1 MQKTCVNG
9 PVTGRRALIE
19 KGSQMN
25 VYLGRKITAVA
36 TATLLA
42 LSGANAFAS
51 PSAGSDGKT
60 TSSKA
65 SAAAKKK
72 CKKKNKKKCKPKTG
86 FVAGRVLELTYM
98 GPAIGGADTPAVNP
112 FGLIAPVNFVPGLG
126 ETQALIEI
134 VDDNTPNASASFAWD
149 SDGDGLNDSSI
160 DVCGST
166 PDPVE
171 VLPGTQYNVFPYLLP
186 STSCTDGIATSGTIT
201 VTFNKP

>member
-1 MQKTCVNG
+1 MKTNL
-9 PVTGRRALIE
+9 T
-19 KGSQMN
+19 
-25 VYLGRKITAVA
+25 RKITAVA
-36 TATLLA
+36 AATMLA

-51 PSAGSDGKT
+51 TSGPSDN
-60 TSSKA
+60 SSASYKA
-65 SAAAKKK
+65 DAAAKKK
-72 CKKKNKKKCKPKTG
+72 CKKKNKKKCKPAETG

-149 SDGDGLNDSSI
+149 SDGDGLNDSGI

-186 STSCTDGIATSGTIT
+186 STSCSDAIATSGTIII
-201 VTFNKP
+201 TFNKI